1 MRVRFSGSM
10 DLYASQVLRIEVHDA
25 TPVEVA
31 KTLDTVGCRVAILGA
46 ERVPL
51 PSVGPQKL
59 ELYAESGDYLL
70 MLSEYTQDG
79 DVNVRTLRSQDL
91 PPGMVTVLGNQWSAG
106 MVSHDIEIVKRAFVE
121 FVLTGNVSPELL
133 R

>member
-1 MRVRFSGSM
+1 MTVRFSGSM
-10 DLYASQVLRIEVHDA
+10 DLYASEVLRVEVRDA
-25 TPVEVA
+25 TPAEVA
-31 KTLDTVGCRVAILGA
+31 KTLDTVAGRAAILGA

-51 PSVGPQKL
+51 ANVGPQKL
-59 ELYAESGDYLL
+59 ELYAEGGDYLL
-70 MLSEYTQDG
+70 MLSEYTPDG

-91 PPGMVTVLGNQWSAG
+91 PPGLVTVLGNQWSAG

-121 FVLTGNVSPELL
+121 FVLTGNVSTDLL